1 MGEGVKSMMSTAAA
15 AAAAMERT
23 RTQMLAHARA
33 RRDQE
38 LTVRVTGEVGGTER
52 KCARITSSAAAA
64 TATARQKVNV
74 G

>member
-1 MGEGVKSMMSTAAA
+1 MGEGVKSMKSTAAA

-23 RTQMLAHARA
+23 RTQILAHARA

-38 LTVRVTGEVGGTER
+38 LTVGVMEEVGGAGR
-52 KCARITSSAAAA
+52 KCARMTSNAAAA
-64 TATARQKVNV
+64 TATERQKVKW

>member
-1 MGEGVKSMMSTAAA
+1 MGEGVKSMMSTTAA

-23 RTQMLAHARA
+23 RTQILAHARA

-38 LTVRVTGEVGGTER
+38 LKVGVMGDVGGAER
-52 KCARITSSAAAA
+52 KCARMTSSAAAA
-64 TATARQKVNV
+64 TATERQKVKW